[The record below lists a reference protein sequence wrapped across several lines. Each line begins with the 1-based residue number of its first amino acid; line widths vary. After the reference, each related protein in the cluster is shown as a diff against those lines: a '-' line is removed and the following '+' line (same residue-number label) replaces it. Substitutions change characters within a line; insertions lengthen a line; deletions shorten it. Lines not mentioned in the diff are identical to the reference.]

1 MERLSEEQIEKE
13 LEQLPDWKRID
24 DKWIGR
30 RYRFNDYLSGVRF
43 VDQVAEYAESRNHHP
58 FISIDY
64 KIVTLRI
71 SSWQMKGLTDLDFE
85 MVNHFEELYQQ
96 TTN

>member
-13 LEQLPDWKRID
+13 LEKLPDWKRLD
-24 DKWIGR
+24 EKWIGR
-30 RYRFNDYLSGVRF
+30 RYRFKDFLNGVRF
-43 VDQVAEYAESRNHHP
+43 VDKVAEYAESKNHHP

-64 KIVTLRI
+64 KIVTMKI

-85 MVNHFEELYQQ
+85 MVNHFDELYEKGAK
-96 TTN
+96 